1 MMKSIGEQ
9 LKTARESNGISI
21 DDAAREINIARK
33 YLAALEA
40 EDFSQFTAETY
51 ALGFLK
57 IYGEYLGLDVKELL
71 SFYRVI
77 KIQEEP
83 VPIEQLLH
91 TSLNIQRI
99 LMTALTVLV
108 VLALAG
114 GSSYYF
120 FFMPKTTHTE
130 ALVKRQPVE
139 YSLAEGSLE
148 KRFYEGDTLI
158 IPLGGNNYKVSL
170 RSIGDLITLSAPEKD
185 IKLGLNNEA
194 VTDINSDGVTELRVS
209 AVDYAQNRSDVGA
222 LLKFDIINANEP
234 ASAALDNTLETMAS
248 STSSTGTHIIFNAVN
263 PYPFTLQTVFS
274 SYCMFRWEILR
285 EPNRQARNERYF
297 VKGDEQTIQAQNGVR
312 IWVSN
317 SSAVKIWAIGG
328 GHNISLEIGNPG
340 EAVVADIYWTRDD
353 DGRYKL
359 IQTRLES

>member
-1 MMKSIGEQ
+1 MKSIGEQ
-9 LKTARESNGISI
+9 LKKARENRGLSI
-21 DDAAREINIARK
+21 DDAAHEINIARK
-33 YLAALEA
+33 YLVALES

-57 IYGEYLGLDVKELL
+57 NYGEYLGLDVKELL
-71 SFYRVI
+71 ALYHVM

-83 VPIEQLLH
+83 VPVEQLLH
-91 TSLNIQRI
+91 TPLNIQRI
-99 LMTALTVLV
+99 FMTVVIVLF
-108 VLALAG
+108 VLAAVG
-114 GSSYYF
+114 GTTYYI
-120 FFMPKTTHTE
+120 FMPKNTHTE
-130 ALVKRQPVE
+130 ESAKRQPAE

-170 RSIGDLITLSAPEKD
+170 RSIGDLITLSTPEKD
-185 IKLGLNNEA
+185 IKLGLNNESMA
-194 VTDINSDGVTELRVS
+194 DINSDGITELRIS

-222 LLKFDIINANEP
+222 LLRFDIINTNEQVD
-234 ASAALDNTLETMAS
+234 AGVFNTPETVS
-248 STSSTGTHIIFNAVN
+248 GTAPRVIFNAVN
-263 PYPFTLQTVFS
+263 PYPFTLQVVFS
-274 SYCMFRWEILR
+274 GYCMFRWEILR
-285 EPNRQARNERYF
+285 EPNRQTRNERYF

-328 GHNISLEIGNPG
+328 GHNISLELGVPG
-340 EAVVADIYWTRDD
+340 EAIVEDVYWTRDD